1 MQHGVFKRSNKGEPS
16 VYNRA
21 YLCTKEA
28 QEEGDYFSKEFP
40 KQKSDVQPI
49 KLIGGHPGQKPM
61 LDSGLQESPQFRRQ
75 NEDDDLSCSECTHDS
90 SCSVCSLFTD
100 PLQDFWVTMK
110 SRIVMD
116 PVAMKHF
123 TLHDLRL
130 DANSIILL

>member
-1 MQHGVFKRSNKGEPS
+1 MVSSRGATKGSRVFAAEPVCVQKKPKKRGTTLSRSSLRK
-16 VYNRA
+16 
-21 YLCTKEA
+21 
-28 QEEGDYFSKEFP
+28 
-40 KQKSDVQPI
+40 KSGVQPI

-90 SCSVCSLFTD
+90 SCSLCSLFTD